1 MKVVAAMMVTLLM
14 RVGCGRGYYC
24 RGGDKDGCS
33 SAGYKHVAGNWLS
46 IEESI
51 HTKTSELKDLA
62 SLIQN
67 SAVVFNKGKQFR
79 LGLW

>member
-1 MKVVAAMMVTLLM
+1 MWTRVIVEVVTKMAA
-14 RVGCGRGYYC
+14 
-24 RGGDKDGCS
+24 S
-33 SAGYKHVAGNWLS
+33 SACYKHVAGNWLS

-51 HTKTSELKDLA
+51 HTKTFELKDLA